1 MIHILVSIEG
11 LHGMRNMTFYNTKY
25 VIHGYGR
32 HAHHLWG
39 QFTAWQHDDELWF
52 LSFSPR
58 PCIIIGIL

>member
-25 VIHGYGR
+25 VIHGYGQ
-32 HAHHLWG
+32 HARHLWG
-39 QFTAWQHDDELWF
+39 QFTMAARRRAVVSF
-52 LSFSPR
+52 SFSPR